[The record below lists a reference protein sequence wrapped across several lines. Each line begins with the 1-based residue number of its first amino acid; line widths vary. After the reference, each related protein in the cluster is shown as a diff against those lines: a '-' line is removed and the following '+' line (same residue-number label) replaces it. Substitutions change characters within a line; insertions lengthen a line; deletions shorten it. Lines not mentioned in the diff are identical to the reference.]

1 MRRSRTRRWF
11 MRTGAAAGA
20 SLGLGASVITELLSS
35 SPAWA
40 AEPPDLAAVAG
51 TDPFGNAVAAVEK
64 LGGMSRFV
72 ARDSR
77 VAVNANTSFK
87 LPGSN
92 VEPVVLLGVLSMC
105 LDAGAKEV
113 WLIKGG
119 SPEYW
124 GRTPR
129 SVELAEVIEG
139 TRVSKGEF
147 RVVQVPGGVALK
159 EAHVDGLVLD
169 CDVYLNV
176 SLVKQ
181 HAGTG
186 FTGALKN
193 AMGACPHV
201 PTNRFCHF
209 GSAPPDRDQ
218 FYANVDHLSQSIAD
232 LNLIR
237 TPDLC
242 VVDATEYLMTNGPAG
257 PGELRRSDTVV
268 AGTNPVAID
277 AYSTR
282 FVDLTPG
289 EVKMI
294 GMAEQLGV
302 GKADLSQLR
311 IEEGKSA

>member
-1 MRRSRTRRWF
+1 

-20 SLGLGASVITELLSS
+20 SVGIGASVVTELLSS

-40 AEPPDLAAVAG
+40 ADHPDLAAMAG
-51 TDPFGNAVAAVEK
+51 SDPFKNAVAAVEK
-64 LGGMSRFV
+64 IGGMSRFV

-77 VAVNANTSFK
+77 VAVNANTAFK

-92 VEPVVLLGVLSMC
+92 VEPVVLLAVLSMC
-105 LDAGAKEV
+105 IDAGAKEV

-119 SPEYW
+119 NPEYW

-129 SVELAEVIEG
+129 SVELADVIEG
-139 TRVSKGEF
+139 TKVSKGDF
-147 RVVQVPGGVALK
+147 RVVKVPDGVALK

-176 SLVKQ
+176 SLVKE

-193 AMGACPHV
+193 TMGACAHN

-209 GSAPPDRDQ
+209 GSAPPSREQ
-218 FYANVDHLSQSIAD
+218 FYAYPDHLSQSIAD

-268 AGTNPVAID
+268 AGTNPVTID

-289 EVKMI
+289 DVKMI
-294 GMAEQLGV
+294 GMAQQHGV
-302 GKADLSQLR
+302 GKADLKGLR